1 MVRHRN
7 GGLTFNLGE
16 TGLGR
21 GCAGYL
27 SWLAVR
33 GQSWRTLDGS
43 SKYLHYFCVWC
54 EARGVTRAEEV
65 TRPILERY
73 QKHLY
78 MHRKTS
84 GEALTWRGQAQRV
97 HAIQGCFRWLVRE
110 GLLLWNPASDLLLPR
125 AEKRLPKAILT
136 EKEVERVLLAI
147 DVSTP
152 EGLCERAML
161 ELLYAS
167 GLRRSELVGLRL
179 DDMDRDQSTVWVR
192 QGKGKKDRVV
202 PIGERASHW
211 LQRYSA
217 EGRPQ
222 LACAASER
230 TLFLSSVGTG
240 VRADGLTTRVRQL
253 LNAAGVEKPGSCH
266 LFRHTMATLMLE
278 GGADVRFVQEMLGHA
293 SLESTQIYTHV
304 SVKKL
309 SEVHARTH
317 PGAKLKKLSE
327 RDVAREV
334 SERLDVCSTVE
345 GQGAGLVLP
354 Q

>member
-1 MVRHRN
+1 MRRHRN
-7 GGLTFNLGE
+7 GTLTFDLGE
-16 TGLGR
+16 AGLGL
-21 GCAGYL
+21 GCAKYL

-54 EARGVTRAEEV
+54 ESRGITRAEDV
-65 TRPILERY
+65 TRPMLERY

-78 MHRKTS
+78 MHRKTN

-97 HAIQGCFRWLVRE
+97 HAIQGCFRWFVRE

-125 AEKRLPKAILT
+125 AEKRLPKAVLT
-136 EKEVERVLLAI
+136 EQEVERVLCVM

-152 EGLCERAML
+152 EGLCERAMM

-179 DDMDRDQSTVWVR
+179 DDVDREASTVWVR

-202 PIGERASHW
+202 PVGERASHW
-211 LQRYSA
+211 LQRYSV
-217 EGRPQ
+217 EGRPA
-222 LACAASER
+222 LACAVSER
-230 TLFLSSVGTG
+230 TLFLSSVGSA

-253 LNAAGVEKPGSCH
+253 LNLAGVDKPGSCH

-309 SEVHARTH
+309 AEVHARTH
-317 PGAKLKKLSE
+317 PGAKLKKDAKDAELATSPE
-327 RDVAREV
+327 
-334 SERLDVCSTVE
+334 SSTVE
-345 GQGAGLVLP
+345 ALGKRPV
-354 Q
+354 

>member
-1 MVRHRN
+1 MRASGIMRRARS
-7 GGLTFNLGE
+7 GALTFELGE

-21 GCAGYL
+21 GCAAYL
-27 SWLAVR
+27 GWLAAR

-43 SKYLHYFCVWC
+43 SKYLHYFCAWC
-54 EARGVTRAEEV
+54 EARGVTRAEDV
-65 TRPILERY
+65 TRPMLERY

-78 MHRKTS
+78 MHRKAN

-97 HAIQGCFRWLVRE
+97 HAVQGCFRWFVRE

-136 EKEVERVLLAI
+136 EEEVERVLLAI
-147 DVSTP
+147 DTQTP

-161 ELLYAS
+161 EVLYGS

-179 DDMDRDQSTVWVR
+179 DDVDREACTVWVR

-202 PIGERASHW
+202 PLGERAAYW
-211 LQRYSA
+211 VRRYSEA
-217 EGRPQ
+217 GRPQ

-230 TLFLSSVGTG
+230 TLFLSRVGTG
-240 VRADGLTTRVRQL
+240 VRADGLTARVRQL
-253 LNAAGVEKPGSCH
+253 LVAAGVNKPGACH

-309 SEVHARTH
+309 AEVHARTH
-317 PGAKLKKLSE
+317 PGATLK
-327 RDVAREV
+327 
-334 SERLDVCSTVE
+334 RLAENEQGSTVE
-345 GQGAGLVLP
+345 GQGEVLEP
-354 Q
+354 PP